1 MEAEEFL
8 FSFVFLVLPQN
19 ACDGISSL
27 LALWLFLQRYCF
39 NAFLYVSQISVYTET
54 LNEVGSDF
62 WRSSLLKQDP
72 RDHTAQESI
81 LLQRRIPWVY
91 LQTSTNTLISK
102 PKIKGSISFKF
113 CRCMTEDPI
122 IPSFSLKK
130 LNKPA
135 ACVFFLSFFL
145 FPLLCPLHYGEL
157 LFHSEWRTTFCKP
170 RASSFML
177 PEANCSSVSATL
189 WTHTVQLGLS
199 WKH

>member
-8 FSFVFLVLPQN
+8 FSFVFSVLPQN

-62 WRSSLLKQDP
+62 WISSLLKQDP
-72 RDHTAQESI
+72 KEHTAQESI

-102 PKIKGSISFKF
+102 PKMKGSISFKF

-122 IPSFSLKK
+122 ISSFSLKK
-130 LNKPA
+130 KKNKSA
-135 ACVFFLSFFL
+135 ACVFFLSFFFFL
-145 FPLLCPLHYGEL
+145 SCAHCTMENYFSTVSEELHFVSQGHPSSC
-157 LFHSEWRTTFCKP
+157 FQKQTAQVFQQHSE
-170 RASSFML
+170 
-177 PEANCSSVSATL
+177 
-189 WTHTVQLGLS
+189 HTQFS
-199 WKH
+199 WD

>member
-8 FSFVFLVLPQN
+8 FSFVFSVLPQN

-62 WRSSLLKQDP
+62 WISSLLKQDP
-72 RDHTAQESI
+72 KEHTAQESI

-102 PKIKGSISFKF
+102 PKMKGSISFKF

-122 IPSFSLKK
+122 ISSFSLKK
-130 LNKPA
+130 NKNKSA
-135 ACVFFLSFFL
+135 ACVFFLSFFS
-145 FPLLCPLHYGEL
+145 FPVPTAL
-157 LFHSEWRTTFCKP
+157 WRTTFPQWVKNYI
-170 RASSFML
+170 L
-177 PEANCSSVSATL
+177 
-189 WTHTVQLGLS
+189 
-199 WKH
+199 